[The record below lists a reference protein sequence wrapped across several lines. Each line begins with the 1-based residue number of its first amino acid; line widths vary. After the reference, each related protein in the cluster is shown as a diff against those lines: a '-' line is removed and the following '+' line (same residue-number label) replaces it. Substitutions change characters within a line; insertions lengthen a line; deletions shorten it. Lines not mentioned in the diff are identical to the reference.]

1 LNMGEGMTAGTPLR
15 GTNLTILWLKRVGMT
30 RQRLNTLFCAILVV
44 VVGLSAMGFTRTVG
58 YCSMSDSA
66 ECCCGND
73 KKCDLPASQTGLFFA
88 SVANACYSVR
98 TVGGLNEITAVSSPE
113 NLTKQVTSH
122 SIVELAPTS
131 GHDFSHQL
139 ASLNYL
145 RSDHSPP
152 PDCEIYIQTHS
163 LLI

>member
-1 LNMGEGMTAGTPLR
+1 MCRLP
-15 GTNLTILWLKRVGMT
+15 GTNPAARGFKRAGMT
-30 RQRLNTLFCAILVV
+30 RQLLNTLFCAILVV
-44 VVGLSAMGFTRTVG
+44 AVGLSAMGLTRTVG
-58 YCSMSDSA
+58 YCSMSDST

-73 KKCDLPASQTGLFFA
+73 RNCDLPAPLTGLSFT
-88 SVANACYSVR
+88 SVANSCYSVR

-113 NLTKQVTSH
+113 NVTKQLPFH
-122 SIVELAPTS
+122 SIVEFTPTS
-131 GHDFSHQL
+131 GHDLSHHF

>member
-1 LNMGEGMTAGTPLR
+1 M
-15 GTNLTILWLKRVGMT
+15 I
-30 RQRLNTLFCAILVV
+30 RQPLNTLSCAILVLA
-44 VVGLSAMGFTRTVG
+44 VGLSAMGLTRTVG

-73 KKCDLPASQTGLFFA
+73 KKCDLPAPQAGSSFT
-88 SVANACYSVR
+88 SVANSCYSLR

-131 GHDFSHQL
+131 GHDLSHRL
-139 ASLNYL
+139 ASLIYF

-152 PDCEIYIQTHS
+152 PDREIYIQTRS

>member
-1 LNMGEGMTAGTPLR
+1 MP
-15 GTNLTILWLKRVGMT
+15 
-30 RQRLNTLFCAILVV
+30 RQSLNTLFCAILVV
-44 VVGLSAMGFTRTVG
+44 AVGLSAMGLTRTVG
-58 YCSMSDSA
+58 YCSMSDSP

-73 KKCDLPASQTGLFFA
+73 KKCDLPAPQTGPSFT
-88 SVANACYSVR
+88 SVANSCYSLR
-98 TVGGLNEITAVSSPE
+98 TVGGLNELTAVSSPE
-113 NLTKQVTSH
+113 NVTKQVTSH
-122 SIVELAPTS
+122 SIVEFAPTS
-131 GHDFSHQL
+131 GHNLSHDL